1 MAAILWDDTDTGRL
15 FGIGTVRKMLRERKS
30 PSEAPRRI
38 VGKILSINLL
48 YAVSLM
54 ERTGGYGPS
63 DMGSIPVL
71 RASEAV
77 DCILIG
83 TTGQ

>member
-15 FGIGTVRKMLRERKS
+15 FGIGTVRKMLRKLKS

-38 VGKILSINLL
+38 VGKTLSVNLI
-48 YAVSLM
+48 YAVSLSDKISRY
-54 ERTGGYGPS
+54 EREAI
-63 DMGSIPVL
+63 GSTPVL

>member
-1 MAAILWDDTDTGRL
+1 MKQEQRRL
-15 FGIGTVRKMLRERKS
+15 GVVPSLRR
-30 PSEAPRRI
+30 
-38 VGKILSINLL
+38 NNQL

-71 RASEAV
+71 RA
-77 DCILIG
+77 ILITCYNFRVSG
-83 TTGQ
+83 HNIGVVRIRPLSGGGRVITK

>member
-1 MAAILWDDTDTGRL
+1 MLDSSSR
-15 FGIGTVRKMLRERKS
+15 FRKPVSHVENSGFKS
-30 PSEAPRRI
+30 PIEYQ
-38 VGKILSINLL
+38 L

-71 RASEAV
+71 RAKKFEEL
-77 DCILIG
+77 IL
-83 TTGQ
+83 

>member
-15 FGIGTVRKMLRERKS
+15 FGIGTVRKMLRKLKS
-30 PSEAPRRI
+30 PSEITRRI
-38 VGKILSINLL
+38 VGKTLLVNLI

-54 ERTGGYGPS
+54 ERTDGYGPS
-63 DMGSIPVL
+63 NMGSTPVL
-71 RASEAV
+71 RASEGV
-77 DCILIG
+77 GCILIG